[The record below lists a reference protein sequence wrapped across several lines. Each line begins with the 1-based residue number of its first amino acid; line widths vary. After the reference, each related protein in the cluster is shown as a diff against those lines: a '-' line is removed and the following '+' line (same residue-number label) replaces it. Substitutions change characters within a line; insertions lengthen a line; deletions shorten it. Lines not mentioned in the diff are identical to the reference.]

1 MCSRLH
7 GQILQSVQ
15 SKPRLGAMAGL
26 TRHHV
31 YSSLPASSC
40 FKASVSL
47 PFPKSVRHSVSRAAG
62 FAAYRSGS
70 YGLQHSARVKQTLRR
85 APSLQCQSSSQPT
98 VGAASAPSAKP
109 EFKWGAD
116 MKNLGISVGLAAA
129 VWFIPSPEGVSAAAW
144 HLLAIFLGTI
154 VGIITKPLPLGAVAM
169 MGLAATMLTK
179 TLTFAQ
185 AFSGFSS
192 EIP

>member
-7 GQILQSVQ
+7 GQMLQSVH
-15 SKPRLGAMAGL
+15 SKPWLAAMAGL

-31 YSSLPASSC
+31 HSSLPASAC
-40 FKASVSL
+40 FKASISL
-47 PFPKSVRHSVSRAAG
+47 PFPKSARLSVSRAG
-62 FAAYRSGS
+62 SAAYRSGS
-70 YGLQHSARVKQTLRR
+70 YGLQHSARVKQTVRR
-85 APSLQCQSSSQPT
+85 APSLQCRSSSQPI
-98 VGAASAPSAKP
+98 VCAASAPSAKP

-185 AFSGFSS
+185 DFSAFSS

>member
-1 MCSRLH
+1 
-7 GQILQSVQ
+7 
-15 SKPRLGAMAGL
+15 MAGL

-40 FKASVSL
+40 VKASISL
-47 PFPKSVRHSVSRAAG
+47 PSAKSFRYSVPKAAG
-62 FAAYRSGS
+62 PAAHRIGS
-70 YGLQHSARVKQTLRR
+70 QGLQHSALVKPTSRR
-85 APSLQCQSSSQPT
+85 APLVQCRSSSQRI
-98 VGAASAPSAKP
+98 VSAASAPSAKP

-116 MKNLGISVGLAAA
+116 MKNLGISVGLATA

-185 AFSGFSS
+185 AFSAFSS

>member
-1 MCSRLH
+1 M
-7 GQILQSVQ
+7 LQGVHP
-15 SKPRLGAMAGL
+15 KPRLGAMAGL

-31 YSSLPASSC
+31 CSSLPASSC
-40 FKASVSL
+40 LKASISL
-47 PFPKSVRHSVSRAAG
+47 PSLKSVRHSVPRAAG
-62 FAAYRSGS
+62 PAAYRSGS
-70 YGLQHSARVKQTLRR
+70 FGLQYSARVNQASRR
-85 APSLQCQSSSQPT
+85 APLLQCQSSSQPI

-185 AFSGFSS
+185 AFSAFSS